1 MAAKTKKT
9 AAKKAKAKPAA
20 KPAVKV
26 ASKPAAR
33 KGNKDLVGC
42 IVAYAQANPA
52 VAVVGVIVVLVA
64 FVLFFK

>member
-9 AAKKAKAKPAA
+9 AAKAKAKPAA
-20 KPAVKV
+20 KPAAKV

-52 VAVVGVIVVLVA
+52 VAVVGIIVLLVA
-64 FVLFFK
+64 FVLFIK